1 MGSTFES
8 TPFKRLFAASFSR
21 SMTQRHSSDF
31 LRTCRRS
38 AGLTQS
44 EVTRLMGFQSRTH
57 LSRVER
63 GERIPMLEQALR
75 YEYLFGVPLQKVAP
89 NLCGK
94 ALNGLWEDIEDELRF
109 CERRTD
115 PKSRRKYDVLCAAK
129 KRIEATHS

>member
-1 MGSTFES
+1 MS
-8 TPFKRLFAASFSR
+8 
-21 SMTQRHSSDF
+21 QQYSSDF

-44 EVTRLMGFQSRTH
+44 EVTHLMGFQSRAH

-63 GERIPMLEQALR
+63 GERNPMLEQALR
-75 YEYLFGVPLQKVAP
+75 YEYLFGVPLGKIAP

-94 ALNGLWEDIEDELRF
+94 TLNGLWEDIEEELRC

-115 PKSRRKYDVLCAAK
+115 PRSRRKYDVLSAAK
-129 KRIEATHS
+129 KRIEAISS